1 MSNITKDGEKKA
13 SDLSTGR
20 RIFLLILV
28 SMGSSTIYAPAYLK
42 GVFYD
47 PLQQALNCSNTELGL
62 LLSAY
67 AITATICY
75 LPAGILADKIRMRTL
90 SWVGFVSTA
99 VLVFIYATLPS
110 IGTCYLL
117 FIGMGITTILIW
129 WGTRFKL
136 VRLIY
141 PEDQYPAKIGLS
153 YGIYGAAGLI
163 VGFINLAIVSAFA
176 DNVGAGISVLLV
188 WLGALILLLGILSF
202 FFIPKFDGEIK
213 HDAKFNLS
221 EFGHALKNPV
231 VWLASI
237 SMFFVYFYYTGVTYT
252 TPYLSGVLGASLVVV
267 SAVSVIRTYGITL
280 LSGPIFGAIAKKVN
294 SSAMTIVVGSILA
307 AVAFLA
313 LMFLPAG
320 EALAIVAACIII
332 LLGFVANGVFGIVS
346 SQLTE
351 GKVPLT
357 IFGAATGIVSVV
369 GFLPDTFSSTWFG
382 AILDEGVATGNVTG
396 SYTQIFIILA
406 ISAVIAAAV
415 SVVLKMYVKK
425 NDAKL
430 TAAAEAAQAEAIA
443 SANETEASNTR

>member
-1 MSNITKDGEKKA
+1 MASITKGGEKKVA
-13 SDLSTGR
+13 DLSKAR
-20 RIFLLILV
+20 KIFLLILV

-47 PLQQALNCSNTELGL
+47 PLQQALNCTNTELGL

-75 LPAGILADKIRMRTL
+75 LPSGIIADKVRMRTL

-99 VLVFIYATLPS
+99 VLVFIYAMLPS
-110 IGTCYLL
+110 FQTCMML
-117 FIGMGITTILIW
+117 FVGMGITTILIW

-136 VRLIY
+136 VRLICT
-141 PEDQYPAKIGLS
+141 EEEYPAKIGLS
-153 YGIYGAAGLI
+153 YGIYGAAGLV

-176 DNVGAGISVLLV
+176 GNAGAGITALLM
-188 WLGALILLLGILSF
+188 WLGGLILVLGILSF
-202 FFIPKFDGEIK
+202 LFIPKFEGEIK

-231 VWLASI
+231 VWLASL

-252 TPYLSGVLGASLVVV
+252 TPYLSGVLGASLVIT

-280 LSGPIFGAIAKKVN
+280 LSGPIFGAVASKVN
-294 SSAMTIVVGSILA
+294 SPAKAIAGGSILA
-307 AVAFLA
+307 IISFLA
-313 LMFLPAG
+313 LMLLPAS
-320 EALAIVAACIII
+320 ESMAVIAAVIII
-332 LLGFVANGVFGIVS
+332 ILGFVANGVFGIVS

-382 AILDEGVATGNVTG
+382 AILDAGQAAGDVAGAYN
-396 SYTQIFIILA
+396 QIFIILA
-406 ISAVIAAAV
+406 IGAGIAVAVSIVLKAYVAKNTDKLEAAA
-415 SVVLKMYVKK
+415 
-425 NDAKL
+425 
-430 TAAAEAAQAEAIA
+430 AAANAEAVESAQANAE
-443 SANETEASNTR
+443 